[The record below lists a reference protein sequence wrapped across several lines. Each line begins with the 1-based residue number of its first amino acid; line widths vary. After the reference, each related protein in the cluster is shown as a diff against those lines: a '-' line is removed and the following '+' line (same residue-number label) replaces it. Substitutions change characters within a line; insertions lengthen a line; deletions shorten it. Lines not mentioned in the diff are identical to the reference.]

1 MKIKIFK
8 CIAFIWQGP
17 TILSCAKHK
26 LLTYNVY
33 VVDSCIYHGR
43 IGAQAQSSTSVL
55 LYEP

>member
-1 MKIKIFK
+1 MYSIYLARAYYSKL
-8 CIAFIWQGP
+8 C
-17 TILSCAKHK
+17 KHK
-26 LLTYNVY
+26 RLTCNVY